1 MDRVLGINSTA
12 LDNVV
17 LLASRLLLAWIFVHE
32 GAFLAMNFVAASAG
46 MAKMGVPAAALV
58 PTIALQLVAGL
69 AIAIGWHAR
78 LGAAA
83 LGLFCVA
90 TAILFHTNFAS
101 RNELLHFE
109 KDLAIAGGMFV
120 LMLRGAGGLSI
131 DAFAGRNAQH
141 DSLVQLANREVA
153 SEPQTPYHQNSVA
166 ASSAKPTT
174 VPEKLFR
181 AIGT

>member
-1 MDRVLGINSTA
+1 MDRVRGIQNSMLENA
-12 LDNVV
+12 V
-17 LLASRLLLAWIFVHE
+17 LLAGRLLLAWIFVHE
-32 GAFLAMNFVAASAG
+32 GAFLAMNFDAASAG

-90 TAILFHTNFAS
+90 TATLFHTNFAS

-120 LMLRGAGGLSI
+120 LMLRGAGSLSV
-131 DAFAGRNAQH
+131 DAYVGQKARHEICGWSRRTIFSN
-141 DSLVQLANREVA
+141 
-153 SEPQTPYHQNSVA
+153 EPWISMLP
-166 ASSAKPTT
+166 
-174 VPEKLFR
+174 L
-181 AIGT
+181 

>member
-1 MDRVLGINSTA
+1 MDRVLRLQNSMPE
-12 LDNVV
+12 NVV
-17 LLASRLLLAWIFVHE
+17 LLASRLLLAWIFVNE
-32 GAFLAMNFVAASAG
+32 GAFLAMNFDAASAG

-69 AIAIGWHAR
+69 AIAIGWQAR

-109 KDLAIAGGMFV
+109 KDLAIAGGMFA
-120 LMLRGAGGLSI
+120 LMLRGAGGLSVDSFSKKKVRQDEI
-131 DAFAGRNAQH
+131 RQKLISAF
-141 DSLVQLANREVA
+141 
-153 SEPQTPYHQNSVA
+153 
-166 ASSAKPTT
+166 
-174 VPEKLFR
+174 
-181 AIGT
+181 

>member
-1 MDRVLGINSTA
+1 MDRVLGIKNTT

-17 LLASRLLLAWIFVHE
+17 LLASRLLLALIFVHE
-32 GAFLAMNFVAASAG
+32 GAFLAMNFAAASAG

-90 TAILFHTNFAS
+90 TAILFHTNLPAETSCCIS
-101 RNELLHFE
+101 RRTSPSPAECL
-109 KDLAIAGGMFV
+109 
-120 LMLRGAGGLSI
+120 
-131 DAFAGRNAQH
+131 
-141 DSLVQLANREVA
+141 
-153 SEPQTPYHQNSVA
+153 Y
-166 ASSAKPTT
+166 
-174 VPEKLFR
+174 
-181 AIGT
+181 

>member
-1 MDRVLGINSTA
+1 MDRVLRINDA
-12 LDNVV
+12 PLDNVV

-32 GAFLAMNFVAASAG
+32 GAFLAMNFDAASAG

-141 DSLVQLANREVA
+141 DLLVQLANREFA
-153 SEPQTPYHQNSVA
+153 SEP
-166 ASSAKPTT
+166 
-174 VPEKLFR
+174 
-181 AIGT
+181 

>member
-1 MDRVLGINSTA
+1 MDKTLGIQNSM
-12 LDNVV
+12 LDNLV

-32 GAFLAMNFVAASAG
+32 GVFLATNFAAASAG
-46 MAKMGVPAAALV
+46 MTKLGVPALALI
-58 PTIALQLVAGL
+58 PTICLQLVAGI
-69 AIAIGWHAR
+69 AIAVGWHSR

-83 LGLFCVA
+83 LGLFCLT
-90 TAILFHTNFAS
+90 TAALFHTNFVN

-141 DSLVQLANREVA
+141 DSLVQLANREIA
-153 SEPQTPYHQNSVA
+153 SEPQTSYDQNSVA